1 MGSSFPG
8 LGLGGD
14 PPPSHLGK
22 QLLDGSHK
30 PEGFLLDR
38 NAHGPHLL
46 QLLEHLVS
54 GPPKGV
60 AVLGVG
66 SSVSPSNNW
75 FIVTMLFVFSV
86 FCLTWQLGREKAA
99 GSL

>member
-1 MGSSFPG
+1 MGHTFSSWSTSC
-8 LGLGGD
+8 LG
-14 PPPSHLGK
+14 P
-22 QLLDGSHK
+22 
-30 PEGFLLDR
+30 R
-38 NAHGPHLL
+38 
-46 QLLEHLVS
+46 S
-54 GPPKGV
+54 GWQCQ
-60 AVLGVG
+60 GVG